1 METILAIIVVIIIVV
16 IIIVVIVMT
25 CNYHGPIFLLCSWV
39 GSLEFKSNSS
49 SFMEEGVETNY

>member
-25 CNYHGPIFLLCSWV
+25 CDYHGPIFLLCSWV
-39 GSLEFKSNSS
+39 GSLEFKSN
-49 SFMEEGVETNY
+49 